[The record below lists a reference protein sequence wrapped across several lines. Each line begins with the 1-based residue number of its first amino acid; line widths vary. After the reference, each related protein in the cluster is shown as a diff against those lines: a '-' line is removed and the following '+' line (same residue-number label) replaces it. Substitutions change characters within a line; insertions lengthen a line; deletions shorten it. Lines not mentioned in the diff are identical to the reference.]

1 MPIRS
6 VNHKG
11 LLMDELSNLF
21 AYMYLADLATLDL
34 IIIEANRILDERRA
48 WAVQS
53 GETLAE
59 VSAVNAHGRY

>member
-1 MPIRS
+1 
-6 VNHKG
+6 
-11 LLMDELSNLF
+11 MDELSNLF

-53 GETLAE
+53 RETLAE
-59 VSAVNAHGRY
+59 VPAVNAHGWH